1 MLLYFVVPVARHD
14 VIYAHS
20 SLLVP
25 VIPSVTAFFAWR
37 RRRHDE
43 SQAWGWVL
51 VGMTGFLGYEIIWYA
66 SYLVDNDRVMP
77 LADLSNL
84 LFAPLVLVGVLRGT
98 RSTATRMELQRRIL
112 DASLVTTAAA
122 TLLYTTAVLL
132 GGGMRAVT
140 SAADTLIVL
149 TPVSDIVT
157 LGGLAWVWVRRDGRT
172 LPRWTRMVGLALLI
186 GLVADLWFALPTS
199 AGRSSPW
206 FVRAAWYGNW
216 TALGLG
222 AAQAMRPDV
231 ASTVSLRLSRLPYIL
246 AMACYAGLA
255 LSVALHHQAA
265 TAAATV
271 GVGVITLLV
280 LTRQFLV
287 MRDFTEMQ
295 NERVRIESNARLA
308 ALVRHGSDLL
318 TIIDADSTI
327 RYASPSHEYVLGVE
341 ASSLIGQSIFGE
353 IHHDDLP
360 YADGS
365 VRRVLI
371 DDTVRESYVVR
382 MRAASGEWRW
392 IEAMITNLL
401 DEPSVAGLV
410 VNGRD
415 ITERKVLEEQLR
427 DQALRDPLTG
437 LGNRRLFADRMA
449 HALERA
455 RRTPETIAVL
465 LLDLDHF
472 KFINDSLGHAQGDAL
487 LCAVA
492 DRLRQTLRTADTIAR
507 LGGDEFAILLEN
519 LTNAGEADL
528 AATRVQDALARPF
541 RLNDRDVTVRVSVGI
556 AQADA
561 GEATHDLLTDAD
573 VAMYGAKNAG
583 RGRTERYSKTMRARI
598 AERHEI
604 EANLR
609 QALTGDQFRLV
620 YQPIIDLQTGQI
632 VAAEALIR
640 WWHPEQGEI
649 LPDRFIS
656 VAEESGLIVDV
667 GRFVVRRAAH
677 DSAFF
682 RRDARNA
689 AAFRVAVN
697 FSARQLLCASLVS
710 DVESALADAGIPGS
724 ALLVELTESVLA
736 ENEQVVT
743 DRLAAVKRLGLQVA
757 LDDFGTGY
765 SALAYLRRFP
775 IDILKV
781 DKSFV
786 SWVRRDSSDDG
797 VTRAILAM
805 GQSLSMQTVAEGIET
820 TAQLDWLRAL
830 GCTHGQGYLF
840 SRPVPRDDLV
850 EILASWDPW
859 KFAAPKSDVLALS
872 SV

>member
-231 ASTVSLRLSRLPYIL
+231 ASTVSIRLSRLPYIL

-308 ALVRHGSDLL
+308 TLVRHGSDLL
-318 TIIDADSTI
+318 TIIGADSTI

-609 QALTGDQFRLV
+609 QALTRDQFRLV

-736 ENEQVVT
+736 ENEQIVT

-850 EILASWDPW
+850 EILASWDPAE
-859 KFAAPKSDVLALS
+859 FAAPKSDVLALS